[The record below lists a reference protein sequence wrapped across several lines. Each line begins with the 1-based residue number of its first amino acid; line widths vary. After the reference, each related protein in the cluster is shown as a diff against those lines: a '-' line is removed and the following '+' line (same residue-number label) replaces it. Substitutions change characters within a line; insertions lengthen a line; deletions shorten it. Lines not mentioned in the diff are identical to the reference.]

1 MRGGGETQMKL
12 KSNSNT
18 TKNKAEYI
26 KGYVGIHEGNINTK
40 QTKYH
45 LEYALILKKRTTKE
59 MKAFKVSFP
68 LCFFQIWTL
77 TVTCHIQSVILFK
90 K

>member
-26 KGYVGIHEGNINTK
+26 KGYVGIHEANINTK

-45 LEYALILKKRTTKE
+45 LEY
-59 MKAFKVSFP
+59 
-68 LCFFQIWTL
+68 
-77 TVTCHIQSVILFK
+77 
-90 K
+90 